1 MVEGRTGWQYEDAEQ
16 FAAHLASL
24 LDTPRRRGTMSLAA
38 REHARAT
45 CGAQEFGRSVLEV
58 YRQSL
63 QRRAPRIIARP
74 VVTA

>member
-1 MVEGRTGWQYEDAEQ
+1 
-16 FAAHLASL
+16 
-24 LDTPRRRGTMSLAA
+24 MSLAA

-63 QRRAPRIIARP
+63 QRRAPRIISRP